1 MFNPKSKSFEESH
14 SSSTSII
21 STDTLIRGDLESKG
35 DMRIDGKLIGNIDCK
50 AKLLIGP
57 QGIVEGNISGNNADI
72 HGKVN
77 GNIKLIGQL
86 NLIGK
91 SVITGDIHVGKLQ
104 MESTVCFNGKCHMGA
119 NVVELSHEQATAINE

>member
-1 MFNPKSKSFEESH
+1 MFNQKTKTTENSH

-21 STDTLIRGDLESKG
+21 SVDTIIRGDLESNG

-57 QGIVEGNISGNNADI
+57 QGVVEGNITGNNADV

-77 GNIKLIGQL
+77 GNIKLDGQL

-91 SVITGDIHVGKLQ
+91 SVLTGDIHVGKLQ
-104 MESTVCFNGKCHMGA
+104 IESTVCFNGKCHMGA
-119 NVVELSHEQATAINE
+119 NVVELNNEQATAINE

>member
-1 MFNPKSKSFEESH
+1 MFNPKAKMTDESH
-14 SSSTSII
+14 VGSTSII
-21 STDTLIRGDLESKG
+21 SIDTIIKGDLDSKG
-35 DMRIDGKLIGNIDCK
+35 DIRIDGKLIGNIDCK

-57 QGIVEGNISGNNADI
+57 QGIVEGNITGNNADI

-77 GNIKLIGQL
+77 GNIKLSGQL

-104 MESTVCFNGKCHMGA
+104 IESTVCFNGKCHMGA
-119 NVVELSHEQATAINE
+119 NVVDLNNEQATAINE

>member
-1 MFNPKSKSFEESH
+1 MFNPKAKTTEDSH
-14 SSSTSII
+14 SGTTSII
-21 STDTLIRGDLESKG
+21 SIDTIIRGDLESNG
-35 DMRIDGKLIGNIDCK
+35 DMRIDGKLIGNIICK

-57 QGIVEGNISGNNADI
+57 QGIVEGNINGNNADI

-77 GNIKLIGQL
+77 GNIKLNGQL

-104 MESTVCFNGKCHMGA
+104 IESTVCFNGKCHMGA
-119 NVVELSHEQATAINE
+119 NVVELNNEQATAINE

>member
-1 MFNPKSKSFEESH
+1 MFNQKTKTTENSH

-21 STDTLIRGDLESKG
+21 SVDTIIRGDLESNG

-57 QGIVEGNISGNNADI
+57 QGVVEGNITGNNADV

-77 GNIKLIGQL
+77 GNIKLNGQL

-104 MESTVCFNGKCHMGA
+104 IESTVCFNGKCHMGA
-119 NVVELSHEQATAINE
+119 NVVELNNEQATAINE

>member
-1 MFNPKSKSFEESH
+1 MFNPKTKTTEDSH
-14 SSSTSII
+14 SGSTSII
-21 STDTLIRGDLESKG
+21 SIDTIIRGDLESNG

-57 QGIVEGNISGNNADI
+57 QGIVEGNIKGNNADI

-77 GNIKLIGQL
+77 GNIKLNGQL

-104 MESTVCFNGKCHMGA
+104 IESTVCFNGKCHMGA
-119 NVVELSHEQATAINE
+119 NVVELNNEQATAINE

>member
-1 MFNPKSKSFEESH
+1 MFNPKTKTTEESH

-21 STDTLIRGDLESKG
+21 SIGTIIRGDLESNG
-35 DMRIDGKLIGNIDCK
+35 DIRIDGKLIGNIDCK

-57 QGIVEGNISGNNADI
+57 EGSVEGNISGNNADI

-77 GNIKLIGQL
+77 GNIKLSGQL

-91 SVITGDIHVGKLQ
+91 STITGDIHVGKLQ
-104 MESTVCFNGKCHMGA
+104 IESTVCFNGKCHMGA
-119 NVVELSHEQATAINE
+119 NVVELNNEQAIAVNE

>member
-1 MFNPKSKSFEESH
+1 MFNQKTKTTENSH

-21 STDTLIRGDLESKG
+21 SVDTIIRGDLESNG

-57 QGIVEGNISGNNADI
+57 QGVVEGNITGNNADV

-77 GNIKLIGQL
+77 GNIKLNGQL

-104 MESTVCFNGKCHMGA
+104 IESTVCFNGKCHMGA
-119 NVVELSHEQATAINE
+119 NVVELNNEQATDINE

>member
-1 MFNPKSKSFEESH
+1 MFNPKTKTADESH
-14 SSSTSII
+14 SGSTSII
-21 STDTLIRGDLESKG
+21 SIDTIIRGDLESNG

-57 QGIVEGNISGNNADI
+57 QGIVEGNIKGNNADI

-77 GNIKLIGQL
+77 GNIKLSGQL

-104 MESTVCFNGKCHMGA
+104 IESTVCFNGKCHMGA
-119 NVVELSHEQATAINE
+119 NVVELNNEQATAINE

>member
-1 MFNPKSKSFEESH
+1 MFNQKTKTTENSH
-14 SSSTSII
+14 SSSTNII
-21 STDTLIRGDLESKG
+21 SVDTIIRGDLESNG

-57 QGIVEGNISGNNADI
+57 QGVVEGNITGNNADV

-77 GNIKLIGQL
+77 GNIKLNGQL

-104 MESTVCFNGKCHMGA
+104 IESTVCFNGKCHMGA
-119 NVVELSHEQATAINE
+119 NVVELNNEQATAINE

>member
-1 MFNPKSKSFEESH
+1 MFNPKAKMTDESH
-14 SSSTSII
+14 VGSTSII
-21 STDTLIRGDLESKG
+21 SIDTIIKGDLDSKG
-35 DMRIDGKLIGNIDCK
+35 DIRIDGKLIGNIDCK

-57 QGIVEGNISGNNADI
+57 QGIVEGNITGNNADI

-104 MESTVCFNGKCHMGA
+104 IESTVCFNGKCHMGA
-119 NVVELSHEQATAINE
+119 NVVDLNNEQTSAINE

>member
-1 MFNPKSKSFEESH
+1 MFNTKSKTTEETH
-14 SSSTSII
+14 SSTTSII
-21 STDTLIRGDLESKG
+21 SVDTIIRGDLESNG

-57 QGIVEGNISGNNADI
+57 QGVVEGNITGNNADV

-77 GNIKLIGQL
+77 GNIKLNGQL

-104 MESTVCFNGKCHMGA
+104 IESTVCFNGKCHMGA
-119 NVVELSHEQATAINE
+119 NVVDLNNEQATAVNE